1 MIIVDFL
8 FFVSTFGMTVM
19 TIIIVN
25 KLYKNQFTEI
35 DEYQRKD
42 EYLEKTSNHMKNVK
56 SYNNKKIVF

>member
-19 TIIIVN
+19 TIIIVK

-42 EYLEKTSNHMKNVK
+42 ENLVKTSKHMKNVK

>member
-1 MIIVDFL
+1 MIIVDFV
-8 FFVSTFGMTVM
+8 FFISTFGMTVM

-42 EYLEKTSNHMKNVK
+42 EYLEKTSNHIKMVK
-56 SYNNKKIVF
+56 S